1 MSGKIRNPARR
12 CKICGG
18 KCKKQFRYCKLCTK
32 ERRRLV
38 VIDDP
43 QREEMPREAIES
55 AKKVLNLGNF
65 VRVIASSALPTN
77 PNSTTVIMDDE
88 TLAAFGYKWDEETQ
102 GIVEAKK

>member
-1 MSGKIRNPARR
+1 MSGRIRNPARR

-32 ERRRLV
+32 ERKRLV
-38 VIDDP
+38 VIDDL
-43 QREEMPREAIES
+43 QREEMPREAIKS

-65 VRVIASSALPTN
+65 VRVIASSALPTD